1 MNVVVVILV
10 VGYVL
15 AVPPLFTLR
24 RAWKERWWWAYGAET
39 SGAALITLGWAL
51 HGGRT
56 GAVAVNGAWTLLFGI
71 AFPLLAGKP
80 NPLRRSS

>member
-24 RAWKERWWWAYGAET
+24 RAWKGRWWWAYGAET
-39 SGAALITLGWAL
+39 AGAALITLGWW
-51 HGGRT
+51 R
-56 GAVAVNGAWTLLFGI
+56 
-71 AFPLLAGKP
+71 
-80 NPLRRSS
+80 

>member
-1 MNVVVVILV
+1 MVAAIFV

-24 RAWKERWWWAYGAET
+24 RAWRERWWWAYAAET
-39 SGAALITLGWAL
+39 TGAALITLGWAL
-51 HGGRT
+51 QGGRIGT
-56 GAVAVNGAWTLLFGI
+56 VVVNGAWTLIFAI

-80 NPLRRSS
+80 NPLRRSD